1 MLINGFINKV
11 RSLIPAMQIR
21 RNKHTVGSCLM
32 AIMSAL
38 VVMMLPLS
46 QLQAQA
52 LKTEYQY
59 AVKLVCSGLLP
70 HQDGDLARGIY
81 RTAVNIHNPTEKK
94 VPFAFKVV
102 VANSINDE
110 PGSFSV
116 TQFRDV
122 TLQPDGAAEITCF
135 DVFGFFCP
143 TPEGVCIDFAF
154 LNGFAVLK
162 TPVELDVVG
171 VYTARHTD
179 GEVESIDL
187 ETINPRKI
195 TADVKPYTDAY
206 KGEIKKRIPYPYGPA
221 GNYGNQM
228 CGGIAA
234 IPCPNGKVC
243 TDDPSDSCNP
253 DQGGADCPGIC
264 VNEIVT
270 K

>member
-1 MLINGFINKV
+1 MSNNGFINRV
-11 RSLIPAMQIR
+11 NSLISAIQVRQYMHTRSGYLLAVLSAMVIISLPA
-21 RNKHTVGSCLM
+21 
-32 AIMSAL
+32 
-38 VVMMLPLS
+38 S
-46 QLQAQA
+46 QLQAQSI
-52 LKTEYQY
+52 KTEYQY

-94 VPFAFKVV
+94 VPFAFKVAI
-102 VANSINDE
+102 ANSINTE
-110 PGSFSV
+110 PGNFSV

-135 DVFGFFCP
+135 DVFGLFCP

-187 ETINPRKI
+187 ETVKPRKI
-195 TADVKPYTDAY
+195 SADVKPYTNAY
-206 KGEIKKRIPYPYGPA
+206 EGKIKQHMPYPEKPEGSYGK
-221 GNYGNQM
+221 QM
-228 CGGIAA
+228 CGGIAGIA
-234 IPCPNGKVC
+234 CPKGKVC

-253 DQGGADCPGIC
+253 DKNGADCPGLC
-264 VNEIVT
+264 VNEVVT